1 MKAGWASP
9 LELVRLVGGFRH
21 LRVQACLVGAITGI
35 LLYAASIISDRV
47 DVKKLAPSTPRSS
60 VAITARNE
68 GVVHSGPGEPVNG
81 RIYRAG
87 VGDR

>member
-1 MKAGWASP
+1 MTSSRASIW
-9 LELVRLVGGFRH
+9 ELVRLVGGFRH

-35 LLYAASIISDRV
+35 LLYAASFVSDRV
-47 DVKKLAPSTPRSS
+47 DAKKLAPSTPRSS
-60 VAITARNE
+60 TAINARND

-81 RIYRAG
+81 RLYRAG